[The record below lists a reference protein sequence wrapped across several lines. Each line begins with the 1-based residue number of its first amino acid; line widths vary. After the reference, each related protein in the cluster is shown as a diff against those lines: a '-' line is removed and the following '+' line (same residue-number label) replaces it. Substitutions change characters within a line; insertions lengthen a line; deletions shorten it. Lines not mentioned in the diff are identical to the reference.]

1 MNIQEY
7 IDSGILELYVYGAL
21 TSQESEEVS
30 KVLMQYP
37 EVESEVSEIEEA
49 LQSLATAAAPY
60 NPEEML
66 AAIKAK
72 LRNHNGVIQ
81 LQPTAASK
89 RTKLISF
96 ISVAA
101 SLIFLI
107 GIFVLLNRTNNLRQE
122 LRVAEAQ
129 KAIMETKMQDAENSL
144 QQTKTILA
152 VIRDPKVTKVPLAG
166 QQVAPDAY
174 VNVFWDKDQN
184 KAYIDAMGLPEP
196 PEGMVYQV
204 WSLKLDPLTPT
215 SMGLLDDFSAN
226 ENKVF
231 TFDNPNESQ
240 AFGITLEPAGGSD
253 TPTMEQLYT
262 LGVVS
267 TNA

>member
-37 EVESEVSEIEEA
+37 EVETEVSEIESA

-60 NPEEML
+60 NPEEMI

-81 LQPTAASK
+81 LQPTAANK

-101 SLIFLI
+101 SLIFLV

-152 VIRDPKVTKVPLAG
+152 VVRDPKVTKVPLAG

-174 VNVFWDKDQN
+174 VNVFWDKAQN

-215 SMGLLDDFSAN
+215 SMGLLDDFNAN

-240 AFGITLEPAGGSD
+240 AFGITLEPAGGSES
-253 TPTMEQLYT
+253 PTMDQLYT
-262 LGVVS
+262 LGVVT

>member
-21 TSQESEEVS
+21 TSTESEEVS

-37 EVESEVSEIEEA
+37 EVEQEVSEIEVA
-49 LQSLATAAAPY
+49 LQNLASAAAPY
-60 NPEEML
+60 NPEAMI
-66 AAIKAK
+66 AAIKSK
-72 LRNHNGVIQ
+72 LRTHQGVIQ
-81 LQPTAASK
+81 LKPSASQK
-89 RTKLISF
+89 RAKIISF

-101 SLIFLI
+101 SLIFLV
-107 GIFVLLNRTNNLRQE
+107 GIFVLLNRTNTLRQE
-122 LRVAEAQ
+122 LKVAEAE
-129 KAIMETKMQDAENSL
+129 KAIMETKIEDSENSL
-144 QQTKTILA
+144 KQTKTILA
-152 VIRDPKVTKVPLAG
+152 VIRDPKVTKIPLAG

-226 ENKVF
+226 ETKIF
-231 TFDNPNESQ
+231 SLDNPNESQ
-240 AFGITLEPAGGSD
+240 AFGITLEPAGGSES
-253 TPTMEQLYT
+253 PTMDQLYT
-262 LGVVS
+262 LGVVAS
-267 TNA
+267 A